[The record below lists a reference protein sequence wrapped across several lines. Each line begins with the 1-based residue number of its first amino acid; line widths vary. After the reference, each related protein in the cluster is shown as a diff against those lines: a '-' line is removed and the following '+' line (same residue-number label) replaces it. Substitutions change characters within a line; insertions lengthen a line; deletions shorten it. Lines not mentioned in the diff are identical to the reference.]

1 MRKLFWCC
9 SAAGVLA
16 LGSLFTAAYYAY
28 REPDSVVGLCI
39 TTTTN
44 ASVAVQ
50 PVSGLISMVAR
61 ASHHL
66 INPRETASVAGPNDE
81 CVPEDPKPV
90 AAEPV
95 EIVRVE
101 TRGWDVETEAPPII
115 IPEDDPMPPEHE
127 QWIVPATIE
136 LSGLSNGADIVC
148 PMVMPYCSDGDEQAA
163 NKPVMPYTEDDDKKP
178 ATASEDSED
187 SEFKEWSKFFEG
199 ADQADEKKDGPA
211 EELPSPTEE
220 PSAEPKCQED
230 SHIHEHYPGCPCTT
244 CPYTGKSYPCT
255 PAKKSGK
262 EESSEEPVHH
272 HRSLKHSGKDED
284 ILPHPA
290 GVDTMEYR
298 PSDGALNEYGRGP
311 L

>member
-16 LGSLFTAAYYAY
+16 LGSLFAAAYYAY
-28 REPDSVVGLCI
+28 CEPDSAVGLCI
-39 TTTTN
+39 TTAAN

-50 PVSGLISMVAR
+50 PVSGLVSMVAR
-61 ASHHL
+61 ASYHV
-66 INPRETASVAGPNDE
+66 INPQETAAASNEE
-81 CVPEDPKPV
+81 CIPEDPKPV

-101 TRGWDVETEAPPII
+101 KRGLDVEPEAPPIV
-115 IPEDDPMPPEHE
+115 IPEEDPMPQEHE
-127 QWIVPATIE
+127 EWIVPATIE
-136 LSGLSNGADIVC
+136 ISDLPNGPDSVC

-163 NKPVMPYTEDDDKKP
+163 SKPVMPSTEDDDKKP

-187 SEFKEWSKFFEG
+187 GEFKAWMKLFEG
-199 ADQADEKKDGPA
+199 TDQAGKKKDGPA
-211 EELPSPTEE
+211 EELPPPTEE

-230 SHIHEHYPGCPCTT
+230 SHIHEQYPGCPCTT
-244 CPYTGKSYPCT
+244 CPYTGKSYPSCA

-272 HRSLKHSGKDED
+272 HRSLKRSGKDED
-284 ILPHPA
+284 IRPRTE

-298 PSDGALNEYGRGP
+298 PSDGGLNEYGRGP